1 MTTLKTARLHVG
13 TVVRVYRRSMTAV
26 GESAFGRP
34 IVHAPVGVVV
44 ALAFLLIKGPSSYA
58 GTTLLTIL
66 IYAIA
71 ALGLNIPAGFGGALS
86 LGQGAAFA
94 VGAYTVGALTVD
106 RGWPFWV
113 TLPCAFAIGALLGAA
128 LGAPAGRLGDI
139 GLALVSL
146 GAVFVATDMIVALKS
161 ITHGVAGLSPISVIS
176 NFGSAPSYSAWL
188 LAGLIVVSAF
198 LTYLMQYAV
207 RVSTLGRSAVA
218 TRDEPIG
225 ALSLGISR
233 YRTKLAVFV
242 LGSALGALAGGLF
255 ALMSQFIGPDAFN
268 SQLSVILLAM
278 IVLGGSGSLVGPLLG
293 AVVLVV
299 LPQELASYPH
309 VNNIIYGL
317 TLILIMLLRPSGLV
331 RRTAAPTRE
340 RLINADQHPTTET
353 SRPVRHDL
361 ELRGISRSFGGVR
374 ALEDVSISVRGGEV
388 LALIGPNGSGK
399 TTVINVITGMYRAAA
414 GSVLLDGVEITRLP
428 ARRIALNGV
437 ARTFQTPKTFPALS
451 IAEHLSLASSARG
464 ATGGGTITDPE
475 LWVRRVLNLGGI
487 DVDDRSVMRRET
499 RELSHGQLRFLEIAM
514 AIRRMPRVLLL
525 DEPAAGLSP
534 KEIAGLE
541 AVTREL
547 ADAGIGVLFVEHH
560 LDLVTRLADQVVVL
574 DLGRVIWKG
583 KPDQLHESDAVK
595 TAYLGVSS

>member
-1 MTTLKTARLHVG
+1 V
-13 TVVRVYRRSMTAV
+13 
-26 GESAFGRP
+26 P
-34 IVHAPVGVVV
+34 
-44 ALAFLLIKGPSSYA
+44 
-58 GTTLLTIL
+58 
-66 IYAIA
+66 
-71 ALGLNIPAGFGGALS
+71 
-86 LGQGAAFA
+86 
-94 VGAYTVGALTVD
+94 
-106 RGWPFWV
+106 
-113 TLPCAFAIGALLGAA
+113 
-128 LGAPAGRLGDI
+128 
-139 GLALVSL
+139 
-146 GAVFVATDMIVALKS
+146 
-161 ITHGVAGLSPISVIS
+161 
-176 NFGSAPSYSAWL
+176 
-188 LAGLIVVSAF
+188 
-198 LTYLMQYAV
+198 
-207 RVSTLGRSAVA
+207 
-218 TRDEPIG
+218 
-225 ALSLGISR
+225 
-233 YRTKLAVFV
+233 
-242 LGSALGALAGGLF
+242 
-255 ALMSQFIGPDAFN
+255 
-268 SQLSVILLAM
+268 
-278 IVLGGSGSLVGPLLG
+278 
-293 AVVLVV
+293 
-299 LPQELASYPH
+299 
-309 VNNIIYGL
+309 
-317 TLILIMLLRPSGLV
+317 
-331 RRTAAPTRE
+331 RTAAPTRE